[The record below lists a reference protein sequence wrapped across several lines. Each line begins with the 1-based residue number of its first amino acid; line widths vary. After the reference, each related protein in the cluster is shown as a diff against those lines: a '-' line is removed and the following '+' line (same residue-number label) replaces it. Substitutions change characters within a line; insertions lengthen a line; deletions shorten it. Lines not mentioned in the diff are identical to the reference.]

1 MWSSTCSNA
10 AGPAEDPRADHQD
23 QDQAGRSPTSLSF
36 ATSCGA
42 SPVPAARGRIRLVGH
57 PPPLL
62 PAGRV
67 SIIKLLSNTLT
78 GRSTRYW
85 PAASA
90 RPKLVTYPDLD
101 TDAIGRLEVVDFPVL
116 VVNDL

>member
-62 PAGRV
+62 PAGARELYR
-67 SIIKLLSNTLT
+67 SLT
-78 GRSTRYW
+78 ATMAITTDTST
-85 PAASA
+85 AA
-90 RPKLVTYPDLD
+90 
-101 TDAIGRLEVVDFPVL
+101 
-116 VVNDL
+116 